1 MTTVLRFVRFNAVG
15 ALGIGV
21 QLATITA
28 LMDLGVAYVA
38 ATIVGVTLAIA
49 HNFYWHLRWTW
60 RDRMLSGDRAF
71 YAFLSF
77 VAANGVVSFGGNVVI
92 MVALV
97 TGAGVPVLL
106 ANLIAIAACGLVNFW
121 LGDRV
126 VFQRRWMSS
135 CVSHTS
141 IPTTSR

>member
-1 MTTVLRFVRFNAVG
+1 MNTVFRFVRFNAVG

-21 QLATITA
+21 QLATIMT
-28 LMDLGVAYVA
+28 LMDLGVSYVA
-38 ATIVGVTLAIA
+38 ATIVGVALAIV

-92 MVALV
+92 MIALV

-126 VFQRRWMSS
+126 VFQRHWITS
-135 CVSHTS
+135 CVSQTS